1 MIRSKGEAGTGD
13 VKEAVRHLRQILGD
27 IRKVTQADAA
37 EIYSWAKELRAPVEL
52 VREVAGSGELPVPLF
67 CAGGIAT
74 PSDAA
79 LVMHLGAQAVFV
91 GSGIFKSSDPANR
104 ANAIVMA
111 ARNYNNPEKLLEA
124 SRSLG
129 AAMPGLEISKIPEGE
144 LLQTRGW

>member
-1 MIRSKGEAGTGD
+1 M
-13 VKEAVRHLRQILGD
+13 Q
-27 IRKVTQADAA
+27 
-37 EIYSWAKELRAPVEL
+37 
-52 VREVAGSGELPVPLF
+52 
-67 CAGGIAT
+67 
-74 PSDAA
+74 
-79 LVMHLGAQAVFV
+79 LGAEAVFV

-111 ARNYNNPEKLLEA
+111 AKNYNNAEKLLEA